1 MNDQSLPL
9 MTFYKGWGS
18 YQKMLA
24 DVLTQLSVEQLS
36 LPASADHWT
45 IGMIAQHVIANRV
58 WWFQYWM
65 GEGRP
70 DLAPIA
76 HWDPA
81 DRAWTPV
88 NDPATL
94 LRGLESTWQLVAD
107 SLNKWTAADL
117 DQMFQP
123 PSAMSEEEREMF
135 GSFSRG
141 WIIWHVVEH
150 EIHHGG
156 EMSLALGNHG
166 IHGIYG
172 DM

>member
-9 MTFYKGWGS
+9 MTFYQGWGS

-24 DVLTQLSVEQLS
+24 NVLSQLNAEQLA
-36 LPASADHWT
+36 LPASSNHWT

-58 WWFQYWM
+58 WWFQNWM
-65 GEGRP
+65 GEGQSS
-70 DLAPIA
+70 LAPIA

-81 DRAWTPV
+81 DAQWTPV
-88 NDPATL
+88 DDPATL
-94 LRGLESTWQLVAD
+94 LSGLESTWKLISAC
-107 SLNKWTAADL
+107 LNRWGAADL

-123 PSAMSEEEREMF
+123 PSAMSQEERAMF
-135 GSFSRG
+135 GAFSRG

-156 EMSLALGNHG
+156 ELSLALGNHG
-166 IHGIYG
+166 INGIYG